1 MGKGKK
7 LIEGRPG
14 AKGVVVGVVRVV
26 NKDKALMEQVTTGDV
41 MVAERTSPDD
51 EMYMAKAA
59 ALVTD
64 VGGTL
69 SHTAIIAREM
79 GKPAVVGT
87 IEGTTVLKDGQKVIV
102 DGNEGAVY
110 EYTEEAETVTDKVE
124 ELAKKKGIS
133 LPPGFLE
140 KMKRR
145 D

>member
-7 LIEGRPG
+7 IIEGRPG

-26 NKDKALMEQVTTGDV
+26 NKDKAKMEQITPGDV
-41 MVAERTSPDD
+41 MVAERTSPED
-51 EMYMAKAA
+51 EMYMAKAS

-87 IEGTTVLKDGQKVIV
+87 IEGTTVLKDGQKVVV
-102 DGNEGAVY
+102 DGNEGAIY
-110 EYTEEAETVTDKVE
+110 EYVEEAGSLTDKVE
-124 ELAKKKGIS
+124 ELAKKKGIN

-145 D
+145 E

>member
-14 AKGVVVGVVRVV
+14 SKGVVVGVVRIVD
-26 NKDKALMEQVTTGDV
+26 KDKEKLSKISSGDI
-41 MVAERTSPDD
+41 MVAERTTPDD

-64 VGGTL
+64 VGGAT

-87 IEGTTVLKDGQKVIV
+87 IEATTVLKDGQKVIV

-110 EYTEEAETVTDKVE
+110 EYTEEGGTVADKMA

-133 LPPGFLE
+133 LDPAFLE

>member
-26 NKDKALMEQVTTGDV
+26 DKDVSKMQQITTGDV
-41 MVAERTSPDD
+41 MVAERTDTDD
-51 EMYMAKAA
+51 EMYMAKAVA
-59 ALVTD
+59 IVTD
-64 VGGTL
+64 VGGSL
-69 SHTAIIAREM
+69 CHAVIVAREL
-79 GKPAVVGT
+79 GIPAVVGT
-87 IEGTTVLKDGQKVIV
+87 IEGTTVLKDGQKVVV
-102 DGNEGAVY
+102 DGAEGAVY
-110 EYTEEAETVTDKVE
+110 EYTEEAGTITDKVE

-145 D
+145 E